1 MAEIDGL
8 DRYASANDILARPR
22 ALKQRLRDGHA
33 VIGAWLSLT
42 DPVAAEILGRIGFD
56 FLMIDTEHCPW
67 DLGPLQTALM
77 ALNGTPTTPIVRV
90 AWNDHVRI
98 KQILDMGAEGIL
110 APMVRTVAECCALVS
125 ACRYP
130 PQGTRG
136 YGPRRASNYY
146 RDPDAYVAAAN
157 DSIFV
162 MPQVEH
168 VATVDALDEYL
179 AVPGIDALCL
189 GPNDL
194 SGSAGLLRQMNH
206 PTVRGALDRIL
217 DAAAARGIPTCLG
230 VNSRAD
236 EQAALVRRGVR
247 MLLVTSDTEL
257 LAAGGLAALR
267 ATQEALKRID
277 AR

>member
-1 MAEIDGL
+1 MAEIEGL
-8 DRYASANDILARPR
+8 ERSASAVDMLARPR
-22 ALKQRLRDGHA
+22 ALKRRLREGHA
-33 VIGAWLSLT
+33 VIGGWLSLT
-42 DPVAAEILGRIGFD
+42 DPVAAEILGHVGFD
-56 FLMIDTEHCPW
+56 FLMIDTEHSPW

-77 ALNGTPTTPIVRV
+77 ALNGTSTVPIVRV

-98 KQILDMGAEGIL
+98 KQVLDMGAEGIL
-110 APMVRTVAECCALVS
+110 APMVHTVAECRALVS

-146 RDPDAYVAAAN
+146 RDPDAYVAVAN

-162 MPQVEH
+162 MPQIEN
-168 VATVDALDEYL
+168 VAAIDVLDEYL

-194 SGSAGLLRQMNH
+194 SGSVGLLRQTSH
-206 PTVRGALDRIL
+206 PEVRSAIDRIL
-217 DAAAARGIPTCLG
+217 EAAAARGVPTCLG

-257 LAAGGLAALR
+257 LASGALASLR
-267 ATQEALKRID
+267 ATQEALNMDKGG
-277 AR
+277 